1 MKRWMP
7 CVLALLAACSG
18 QNMGSNGRSAA
29 MEGKLDAIRVMIK
42 QSALMAANAACGG
55 KQRGALVHA
64 AAVMNRRAMGGPEM
78 AAIHKMMGMQPGESG
93 MPMKQGQVMDANMQR
108 HVALHDAGE
117 AVFDLLEAVGEGK
130 ATCANVEAV
139 RLAADAAM
147 LREAKGP
154 EPARTARDLQARL
167 ARLAGRPGLPAPVK
181 EVVRTLGNI

>member
-1 MKRWMP
+1 MKRWML
-7 CVLALLAACSG
+7 CALALLAACSG

-55 KQRGALVHA
+55 EQREALVRA

-78 AAIHKMMGMQPGESG
+78 AAIHKMMGMQPDES
-93 MPMKQGQVMDANMQR
+93 PMSKKGKTMDANMQR

-154 EPARTARDLQARL
+154 EPARAARDLQARL
-167 ARLAGRPGLPAPVK
+167 ARLTGRPGLPAPVK